1 MFRRITRITR
11 LRKGVFAATIASV
24 HVVAASAHAPA
35 VPDVSSSSALVAA
48 TQLATTQL
56 APSLK
61 VGDVV
66 FIRVTARPFREVA
79 AATGS
84 WTNHVG
90 VVIEADRGDPVI
102 AEATFPLSRTTKLSR
117 FVERSDHGRVAVM
130 RLSEP
135 LTVEQEQRVREAAL
149 RRTGVF
155 YDTGF
160 DLHSQRQF
168 CSRYVREVLGEA
180 TGVSV
185 GEVETFATLLTRQ
198 PHADLSF
205 WKVWYFG
212 RIPWQRETVTPASL
226 LQSAALQPVFD
237 GVATSAAV
245 DGAAR

>member
-1 MFRRITRITR
+1 MLNRIDR
-11 LRKGVFAATIASV
+11 LKTGVFAATVASV
-24 HVVAASAHAPA
+24 YIVSASAHAA
-35 VPDVSSSSALVAA
+35 AESNTNNAAATAA
-48 TQLATTQL
+48 TQVSTSQL
-56 APSLK
+56 AHSLK

-66 FIRVTARPFREVA
+66 FIRVTAKPFREVA
-79 AATGS
+79 IATGS

-90 VVIEADRGDPVI
+90 VVTDIDGNEPVI
-102 AEATFPLSRTTKLSR
+102 GEATFPFSRTTTLSR
-117 FVERSDHGRVAVM
+117 FVERSDHGRVAVL
-130 RLSEP
+130 RLKEP
-135 LTVEQEQRVREAAL
+135 LTIEQSQRVREAAL

-160 DLHSQRQF
+160 NLYSPRQF

-180 TGVSV
+180 TGVNV

-198 PHADLSF
+198 PNADLSF

-237 GVATSAAV
+237 GVATSAVV
-245 DGAAR
+245 DVAAR

>member
-1 MFRRITRITR
+1 MPCRFIRFK
-11 LRKGVFAATIASV
+11 KGVFAATIAGVYVMSASTPA
-24 HVVAASAHAPA
+24 VAAPDLSNTPGPIASA
-35 VPDVSSSSALVAA
+35 
-48 TQLATTQL
+48 QLATAQL

-79 AATGS
+79 TATDS

-90 VVIEADRGDPVI
+90 VVIEADRDDPVI

-117 FVERSDHGRVAVM
+117 FVGRSDHGRVAVM
-130 RLSEP
+130 RLAEP

-149 RRTGVF
+149 RRTGVL

-160 DLHSQRQF
+160 NLHSQRQF

-198 PHADLSF
+198 PNADLSF

-237 GVATSAAV
+237 GVATREVV
-245 DGAAR
+245 DVAAR